1 MPVPVSVTSSK
12 TKRLADP
19 PGPDCGDDSLD
30 IFRLDAQRSSVGHGI
45 ASVDHQIQYD
55 LFDLS
60 GVGFHSI
67 QLRIED
73 KREFNIFF
81 DQAAQHLVQI
91 ANRLIDIEN
100 YRFDHLLT
108 AEHQE
113 LPGK

>member
-1 MPVPVSVTSSK
+1 MLQVSD
-12 TKRLADP
+12 RLRELAE
-19 PGPDCGDDSLD
+19 GDAA
-30 IFRLDAQRSSVGHGI
+30 RERP
-45 ASVDHQIQYD
+45 D

-91 ANRLIDIEN
+91 ANRLIDI
-100 YRFDHLLT
+100 R
-108 AEHQE
+108 E
-113 LPGK
+113 LPVRPLADG